1 MSMYAKFQDLI
12 LPSRKKRGGRHGAGL
27 SRGRSV
33 DAEALED
40 EMGESG
46 DGGESYEAKR
56 NLTFNDM
63 QCRG

>member
-27 SRGRSV
+27 SRGHSV

-46 DGGESYEAKR
+46 DGGESYEAK
-56 NLTFNDM
+56 
-63 QCRG
+63 